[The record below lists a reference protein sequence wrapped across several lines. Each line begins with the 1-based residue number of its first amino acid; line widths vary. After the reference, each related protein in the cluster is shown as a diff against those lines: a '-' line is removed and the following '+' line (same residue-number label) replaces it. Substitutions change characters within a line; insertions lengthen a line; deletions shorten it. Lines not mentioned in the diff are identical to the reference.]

1 MSNFRRVDPPC
12 GRPDPKL
19 WKKSCCPPTFRSVH
33 RGEFKIVA
41 VDQLVNENNEGQK
54 LNPARSQG
62 IDWVNVATISNSFLV
77 KGFDVTLMPPIVL
90 TDGTVIDGN
99 NRVEALRQSG
109 FNFACV
115 YEVRIKDGKDVEDV
129 FDEIGLGMNN
139 HLSAKPVTLKDCE
152 IRLMKF
158 FYRQRKY
165 DLESGIQWFSTF
177 DHPFSDR
184 KVEDAVDKVISSMRE
199 AETMSP
205 FKTSS
210 VIDLLKR
217 KGRDTDVR
225 IFNYKKGWDN
235 PRNSTYLLRTLYDA
249 MKDYSKEGCKPM
261 VAFLSGFNA
270 EETANARKTAEEQ
283 VKAMNGLL
291 IKVSTLIAA
300 EVERGNTP
308 ELLKL
313 VDWVPQITNEETDF
327 IPTDNRED

>member
-1 MSNFRRVDPPC
+1 MSNFRKVDPPC
-12 GRPDPKL
+12 GRPDPKW
-19 WKKSCCPPTFRSVH
+19 WKKSCCPPTFRSVY

-152 IRLMKF
+152 IRLTKYF
-158 FYRQRKY
+158 KRQGKY

-177 DHPFSDR
+177 DHPFSEK
-184 KVEDAVDKVISSMRE
+184 KVQGTVDKVISNMRE
-199 AETMSP
+199 SETMSP
-205 FKTSS
+205 FKANT
-210 VIDLLKR
+210 VIDL
-217 KGRDTDVR
+217 
-225 IFNYKKGWDN
+225 
-235 PRNSTYLLRTLYDA
+235 
-249 MKDYSKEGCKPM
+249 
-261 VAFLSGFNA
+261 
-270 EETANARKTAEEQ
+270 
-283 VKAMNGLL
+283 
-291 IKVSTLIAA
+291 
-300 EVERGNTP
+300 
-308 ELLKL
+308 
-313 VDWVPQITNEETDF
+313 
-327 IPTDNRED
+327 